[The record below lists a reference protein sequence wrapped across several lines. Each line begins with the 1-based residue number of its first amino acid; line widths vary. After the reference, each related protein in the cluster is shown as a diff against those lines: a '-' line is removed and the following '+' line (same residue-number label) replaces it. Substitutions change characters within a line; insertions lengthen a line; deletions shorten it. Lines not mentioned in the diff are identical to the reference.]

1 MKIRNVIKNATL
13 SLKKNYIS
21 NANLDA
27 EILLSEAIQ
36 TSREKIILNSENYLN
51 SDQII
56 NYKKLINRRK
66 KNEPVSIILGKKFFW
81 KSEFIVN
88 RNVLTPRFETELL
101 VEEILK
107 ITKYNHRF
115 NILDIGLG
123 SGCIIISLLKEKKNW
138 VGTGIDKSIIA
149 LNTAKTNAKIQQVEN
164 RIKFVKSDIDKFCSG
179 KYDLIVSNPPYIN
192 KINYNNLDLGVKDY
206 EPKMALYGGIDGLRT
221 IEKVINKSKFLL
233 KYFGIL
239 AIEIGLGQ
247 HYEVSKMLNE
257 KGFFIFKTLKDY
269 QKIKRFI
276 FARKIK

>member
-1 MKIRNVIKNATL
+1 MKIRNVIKNASF

-21 NANLDA
+21 NADLDA

-81 KSEFIVN
+81 KFEFIVN

-123 SGCIIISLLKEKKNW
+123 SGCIIISLLKEKKKL
-138 VGTGIDKSIIA
+138 GR
-149 LNTAKTNAKIQQVEN
+149 N
-164 RIKFVKSDIDKFCSG
+164 R
-179 KYDLIVSNPPYIN
+179 Y
-192 KINYNNLDLGVKDY
+192 
-206 EPKMALYGGIDGLRT
+206 
-221 IEKVINKSKFLL
+221 
-233 KYFGIL
+233 
-239 AIEIGLGQ
+239 
-247 HYEVSKMLNE
+247 
-257 KGFFIFKTLKDY
+257 
-269 QKIKRFI
+269 
-276 FARKIK
+276 